1 MSGLA
6 PAFASLSR
14 QWRENPRL
22 RLGGWAVL
30 AILALYLFLVL
41 GDARQAWTAQV
52 AEASER
58 LERVRSLVGQ
68 DVWVGRAAEAAQSL
82 SALEAEIPVAATP
95 GLAQAAMQG
104 RLRELVSSYGDAV
117 VVEVAAASPVE
128 GDEGWIRVPATLT
141 AQSIAGGRALQLVQS
156 LEAQPQLVVVQAL
169 AFDNREPSRLVLTV
183 HGFFRLVPE
192 QEPADGND

>member
-1 MSGLA
+1 MSALA
-6 PAFASLSR
+6 SAFASLSR

-22 RLGGWAVL
+22 RLGGWVVL

-41 GDARQAWTAQV
+41 GDARQAWAVRV
-52 AEASER
+52 AEASDR

-68 DVWVGRAAEAAQSL
+68 DVWVERAAQAAQSL
-82 SALEAEIPVAATP
+82 SALEAEIPAAATP

-117 VVEVAAASPVE
+117 VVEVAAASPVD

-141 AQSIAGGRALQLVQS
+141 AQAIASGRALQLVQS
-156 LEAQPQLVVVQAL
+156 LEAQPQLVVVDSL
-169 AFDNREPSRLVLTV
+169 AFDNREPSRMVLTV
-183 HGFFRLVPE
+183 HGFYRLAPE
-192 QEPADGND
+192 RGPVDGND